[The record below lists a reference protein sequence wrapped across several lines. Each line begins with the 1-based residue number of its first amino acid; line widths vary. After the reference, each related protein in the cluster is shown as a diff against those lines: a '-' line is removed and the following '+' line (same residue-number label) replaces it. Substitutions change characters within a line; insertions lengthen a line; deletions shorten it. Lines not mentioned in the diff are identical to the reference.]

1 MNQLY
6 VANKE
11 NLQEKHAA
19 AHFVSLRR
27 NVPDNPLFCLHPS
40 GGDVGVYRKLV
51 RKLPKTVGAMGIQ
64 SRLLAG
70 ETEEFHSVEAM
81 ASRYANLIDRWQREG
96 PIRLLG
102 FSFGGFVASVVSNEL
117 MKFGREVSFLGMIDS
132 DLRWVADEDS
142 IKNELRVRLIQL
154 SLQFQE
160 LGVFQNFPI
169 EKTEEDVEEM
179 VRMNFGAKDPH
190 SNLWL
195 EFLQA
200 QGYIAQESPQVQM
213 LCRFATRFKIHCN
226 LLTQFKASAFATP
239 LNIWWPTEPSTDAVA
254 RREAWEAYTPY
265 PIEERDLAGGHYSI
279 MRMPTVA
286 SLAKDIYTRIET
298 SSPACV

>member
-11 NLQEKHAA
+11 NLQEKHSV
-19 AHFVSLRR
+19 AHLVPLRGKGT
-27 NVPDNPLFCLHPS
+27 DNPLFCLHPS

-70 ETEEFHSVEAM
+70 EADEFHTIEAM
-81 ASRYANLIDRWQREG
+81 AFRYANLIDRWQSTG

-102 FSFGGFVASVVSNEL
+102 FSFGGFVASAVSNEL
-117 MKFGREVSFLGMIDS
+117 MKIGREVSFLGMIDS

-142 IKNELRVRLIQL
+142 IKNELKVRLTQL

-160 LGVFQNFPI
+160 LGVFQSFPI
-169 EKTEEDVEEM
+169 EKTEEDVDEM
-179 VRMNFGAKDPH
+179 VKMNFGAQDPH

-195 EFLQA
+195 EFLQVR
-200 QGYIAQESPQVQM
+200 GYVAQESPQVQM
-213 LCRFATRFKIHCN
+213 LCRFATRFIVHCN

-254 RREAWEAYTPY
+254 RRKAWEAYTPY
-265 PIEERDLAGGHYSI
+265 PIEERNLAGGHYSI

-286 SLAKDIYTRIET
+286 ALAEDINARIDA